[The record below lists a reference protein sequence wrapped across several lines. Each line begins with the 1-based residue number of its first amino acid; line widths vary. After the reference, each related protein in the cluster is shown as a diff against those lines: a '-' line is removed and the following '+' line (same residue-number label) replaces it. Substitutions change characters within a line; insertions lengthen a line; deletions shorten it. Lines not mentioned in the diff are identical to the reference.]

1 MSGTGNSTKLVT
13 ATGSQFIDGVL
24 TNVAWADATI
34 YYSFS
39 LSSAAYSYTG
49 TGLEDLPANFNTI
62 SAAQQ
67 TAIHFA
73 LNSDIGPIASD
84 GFSVE
89 GFTNLGITSLGN
101 TNSSTAEIRF
111 GETSS
116 GLVGTARVGDFPG
129 NYVSTPVDDNGDVWF
144 GTDYNFRTP
153 EAGNY
158 SWHTNLHE
166 IGHAL
171 GLKHGQES
179 WGWGAMP
186 SQRDSMEYS
195 VMTYRSYE
203 GGPLTGYSNETW
215 GFAQSFMM
223 ADIAALQKMYGADFS
238 TNSSNTVY
246 KWNPNSGDTLVNGQ
260 VGIDAGGNRIFATIW
275 DGGGKDTYDLTA
287 YSDNLV
293 IDLRPGGYSKFS
305 DVQLANLGTGEYA
318 RGNIFNALLFEGD
331 KRSLIE
337 NAKGGSGDD
346 LMLGNQAKNKL
357 KGNDGNDTLKGASNN
372 DTLIGGSGDDK
383 LIGGGGKDK
392 LFGSGGKDKL
402 DGGRGNDKLKGN
414 GGNDTFV
421 FKKGYDKDKIIGFQD
436 NKDTIQLNDN
446 LWNGN
451 KSVNKVLNQFGS
463 QNGNDFVLNFGG
475 GDILIIKN
483 TSKSQLQND
492 IDII

>member
-1 MSGTGNSTKLVT
+1 MTGTGKTTNTIT
-13 ATGSQFIDGVL
+13 ATGSNFIDSVL
-24 TNVAWADATI
+24 GKVAWADSTVFFAFPSNKFDYT
-34 YYSFS
+34 
-39 LSSAAYSYTG
+39 YTG
-49 TGLEDLPANFNTI
+49 EPDVDFNSI
-62 SAAQQ
+62 SNAQKNAARWALDKQYGNAAQ
-67 TAIHFA
+67 
-73 LNSDIGPIASD
+73 N

-89 GFTNLGITSLGN
+89 GFTNLGLQK
-101 TNSSTAEIRF
+101 TNATTTAHIRLA
-111 GETSS
+111 ES
-116 GLVGTARVGDFPG
+116 GSPPTAWAYFPG
-129 NYVSTPVDDNGDVWF
+129 GFDQAGDVWF
-144 GTDYNFRTP
+144 GNTYNYRSP

-158 SWHTNLHE
+158 EWLTMIHE
-166 IGHAL
+166 LGHAL
-171 GLKHGQES
+171 GLQHAHANNTPSYGF
-179 WGWGAMP
+179 GTMP
-186 SQRDSMEYS
+186 SQWDSMEYS
-195 VMTYRSYE
+195 IMTYRSYE
-203 GGPLTGYSNETW
+203 GGPITGYTNETW
-215 GFAQSFMM
+215 GYAQSFMM

-357 KGNDGNDTLKGASNN
+357 KGNGGNDTLKGASNN

-436 NKDTIQLNDN
+436 NRDTIQLNDN

-463 QNGNDFVLNFGG
+463 QNGNDFVLEFGG